1 MTTAP
6 PRRPA
11 RKPPPKKTP
20 PRVVSA
26 QPRLRA
32 KAKQERWD
40 RRVRLLR
47 RTGWVLVGLAPL
59 VAAGWVLLASG
70 VLAVQRVSITG
81 TARLSPAEVQGV
93 VAVPAGTPL
102 ARVDISAVEARLTRL
117 APVAEVTVSRNW
129 PHELK
134 VEIVERV
141 VVVAER
147 SGASWILRDRTG
159 AAVATSATVP
169 PGVYALVSRSP
180 ASTTAALG
188 VMQELPPG
196 LRGLLRS
203 VQATSPEQVLLRL
216 KDGRQVLWGG
226 DTDNAVKAAAVWAL
240 LKMPGSY
247 IDVSAK
253 GVVTRR

>member
-11 RKPPPKKTP
+11 RKQSARKGPPG
-20 PRVVSA
+20 VVSA
-26 QPRLRA
+26 APRLRA

-40 RRVRLLR
+40 RRLRWLR
-47 RTGWVLVGLAPL
+47 RTGVVLLALAPL

-70 VLAVQRVSITG
+70 LLAVQKVSITG
-81 TARLSPAEVQGV
+81 TGRLSRAEVQRV
-93 VAVPAGTPL
+93 VDVPLGTPL
-102 ARVDISAVEARLTRL
+102 AKVDIAAVEARLKRL
-117 APVAEVTVSRNW
+117 PPVAEATVSRDW
-129 PHELK
+129 PHGLR
-134 VEIVERV
+134 VVIVERV

-147 SGASWILRDRTG
+147 QGTSWVLRDRTG
-159 AAVATSATVP
+159 AEVATSATVP
-169 PGVYALVSRSP
+169 RGVYALVSRSP
-180 ASTTAALG
+180 ASTAAALG

-216 KDGRQVLWGG
+216 TDGRQVLWGG
-226 DTDNAVKAAAVWAL
+226 DSDNAVKAAAVWAL

-247 IDVSAK
+247 FDVSAK
-253 GVVTRR
+253 GVATRR